1 MELIESKS
9 ILAKLMATENLHI
22 EQRKV
27 QTASFDVKNRILTIP
42 ILENG
47 ISTYLYDLFMG
58 HEVGHALYTP
68 EDGMKKAYE
77 LKYSM
82 SVMNVLEDSRIE
94 RKIKNKYP
102 GIRQSFIRAYKELVD
117 QDFFGTEGKD
127 LNELNF
133 IDRVNLYCKGGASMG
148 IKFNDI
154 ETEILNEIENT
165 QTYDDVIEV
174 YKKVSDY
181 MKSEEEEN
189 PQPEAKTEKGEAD
202 SGMSDDEMD
211 EMLEEILGEKSD
223 EQPEQSDKKSK
234 SQDEGLGEDKE
245 DKEEK
250 GNKSSSPGEP
260 KDEGVS
266 DKSGK
271 NQGGGAGGRKTKQVE
286 EPVSETD
293 EAYRKNENRM
303 FSSSSIEYGYGNV
316 PNLNIDKIVVD
327 HSVVW
332 SRYENDVIQKYKD
345 LSTPPLQLRDFL
357 VKEKEEF
364 LKFREDSKKIVS
376 YLVKEFEL
384 RKNAD
389 QMKRA
394 SISKTGELNM
404 SKIFSYQFSEDI
416 FKKITVEPGGK
427 SHGLVMFIDW
437 SGSMADN
444 MANTVKQLLNL
455 VMFCKKINIPYEVYA
470 FTSEYEDIDKGFHH
484 QSNLKRGDMCL
495 SDFKLLNLLSNRM
508 SAVQFAKAAGALLKY
523 HNHGRWTM
531 PDWFKLGGTP
541 LNESIVAAMNIVPKF
556 KKDNRLQVVNTVF
569 LTDGEGNKWTAVADG
584 YGRYLWSAQGY
595 GSKNQRLVIRDP
607 ITKFEVTV
615 ATMSDNELTS
625 AYIKLL
631 KVRTGSNIIGFY
643 VLPGRSFSY
652 VASKYMPDLDPIKTE
667 KLKKDFRTNKFQII
681 TNGGFDE
688 YYLLRSEGLDTD
700 EDSEF
705 EVEESASLKKIASQ
719 FNKFSSSR
727 KSSRVV
733 LNRFIDLIA

>member
-27 QTASFDVKNRILTIP
+27 PTASFDVKNRILTIP

-47 ISTYLYDLFMG
+47 ISSYLYDLFMG

-68 EDGMKKAYE
+68 EDGMKKAYD

-94 RKIKNKYP
+94 RKIKTKYP

-133 IDRVNLYCKGGASMG
+133 IDRVNLYCKGGASTG
-148 IKFNDI
+148 IKFSDV
-154 ETEILNEIENT
+154 ETELLEEIENT

-189 PQPEAKTEKGEAD
+189 PEPETKQGDGDGEL
-202 SGMSDDEMD
+202 SDEEMD

-223 EQPEQSDKKSK
+223 EQPEEDSKKGK
-234 SQDEGLGEDKE
+234 SQDEGLSEE
-245 DKEEK
+245 KEEK
-250 GNKSSSPGEP
+250 GNKSSSSGES
-260 KDEGVS
+260 KDEGIS
-266 DKSGK
+266 DDSGK

-293 EAYRKNENRM
+293 EAYRKNESRM
-303 FSSSSIEYGYGNV
+303 FSSSSLEYGYGNV
-316 PNLNIDKIVVD
+316 PDLNIDKIIVD
-327 HSVVW
+327 HSIVW
-332 SRYENDVIQKYKD
+332 SRYEDDVTSKYKELD
-345 LSTPPLQLRDFL
+345 GPKSEWRDFL

-364 LKFREDSKKIVS
+364 LKFREDSKKVVS

-416 FKKITVEPGGK
+416 FKKITVVPGGK

-437 SGSMADN
+437 SGSMSDN
-444 MANTVKQLLNL
+444 IGNTVKQLLNL

-470 FTSEYEDIDKGFHH
+470 FSTEYEDIDKGFAHAN
-484 QSNLKRGDMCL
+484 NLKRGDMCL
-495 SDFKLLNLLSNRM
+495 SDFKLLNLLSNKM
-508 SAVQFAKAAGALLKY
+508 SAVQFTKAAGALLRY
-523 HNHGRWTM
+523 ETHGRWTM
-531 PDWFKLGGTP
+531 PEWFKLGGTP
-541 LNESIVAAMNIVPKF
+541 LNESIVAAMKIVPKF
-556 KKDNRLQVVNTVF
+556 KKDNRLQIVNTVF
-569 LTDGEGNKWTAVADG
+569 LTDGEGNKWTSVADG

-595 GSKNQRLVIRDP
+595 GSKNQRLIIRDP
-607 ITKFEVTV
+607 ITKYEVMVSDMT
-615 ATMSDNELTS
+615 DNELTS

-631 KVRTGSNIIGFY
+631 KVRTGCNIIGFY

-652 VASKYMPDLDPIKTE
+652 VASKYMPDLDSIKTE
-667 KLKKDFRTNKFQII
+667 KLKKDFRTNKFQVI

-733 LNRFIDLIA
+733 LNRFIDLIT

>member
-68 EDGMKKAYE
+68 EDGMKKAYD

-102 GIRQSFIRAYKELVD
+102 GIRQSFIRAYKELLD
-117 QDFFGTEGKD
+117 QDFFGTAGKD
-127 LNELNF
+127 LNELNI
-133 IDRVNLYCKGGASMG
+133 IDRINLYCKGGASIG

-154 ETEILNEIENT
+154 ETELLEEIENT

-181 MKSEEEEN
+181 MKSQEEEQEG
-189 PQPEAKTEKGEAD
+189 ESGTEKGQVD
-202 SGMSDDEMD
+202 LSDEEMD
-211 EMLEEILGEKSD
+211 EMLEEILGEESN
-223 EQPEQSDKKSK
+223 EQPEEDGKGKTSAEEELGGNEGPTNSKPQSGGS
-234 SQDEGLGEDKE
+234 EGTD
-245 DKEEK
+245 DQ
-250 GNKSSSPGEP
+250 
-260 KDEGVS
+260 
-266 DKSGK
+266 SGK
-271 NQGGGAGGRKTKQVE
+271 NQGGGQGGRKSKQVE

-293 EAYRKNENRM
+293 EAYRKNERRM
-303 FSSSSIEYGYGNV
+303 FSSSSLEYGYGNV
-316 PNLNIDKIVVD
+316 PNLNTDKIIVD
-327 HSVVW
+327 HKTVW
-332 SRYENDVIQKYKD
+332 TRYEDDVTAKYKEMG
-345 LSTPPLQLRDFL
+345 SKKSEWKEFL

-364 LKFREDSKKIVS
+364 LKFREESKKVVS

-384 RKNAD
+384 RKNAE

-404 SKIFSYQFSEDI
+404 NKIFSYKFNEDI
-416 FKKITVEPGGK
+416 FKKITVVPGGK

-437 SGSMADN
+437 SGSMSDN
-444 MANTVKQLLNL
+444 IGNTVKQLLNL

-470 FTSEYEDIDKGFHH
+470 FSTEYEDIEKGWQH
-484 QSNLKRGDMCL
+484 QNSLKRGDMCL
-495 SDFKLLNLLSNRM
+495 SDFRLLNILSNRM
-508 SAVQFAKAAGALLKY
+508 SAVDFSKAAGALLKY
-523 HNHGRWTM
+523 EELGRWTM
-531 PDWFKLGGTP
+531 PEWFKLGGTP

-607 ITKFEVTV
+607 VTKYEVV
-615 ATMSDNELTS
+615 VSTMTDNELTS

-631 KVRTGSNIIGFY
+631 KVRTGCNIIGFY
-643 VLPGRSFSY
+643 VLPSRNFSY
-652 VASKYMPDLDPIKTE
+652 VASKYMPDLDSVHAE
-667 KLKKDFRTNKFQII
+667 KMKKDFRNNKFQVI

-688 YYLLRSEGLDTD
+688 YYLLRSESLDTD
-700 EDSEF
+700 EESEF
-705 EVEESASLKKIASQ
+705 EVEETATLRKIASE